1 MMRTA
6 LPHAAGPTR
15 ALPAW
20 LRQGVIGLLY
30 WAAFLLVLEPGN
42 ILRASQAGHSLA
54 AGDEALRIL
63 AASLLGASVTPW
75 VFQLT
80 HRFPV
85 LGPARW
91 RHGLIHAGATVG
103 LTLWLILLSCFLAA
117 WVYHGRWLPTLVELR
132 EEYTA
137 NGLLLVFALLAFVAG
152 LHARRL
158 DNVQTMAG
166 TAAPSPH
173 LAQIPVKHRGRTHLI
188 NVADIDWIE
197 AQGNYVALHVGG
209 ASHLVRESL
218 SALERQVDGERF
230 VRIHRGAIVA
240 LARIRSLKPIANGDA
255 MLEMTNSAEVRV
267 SRSYRKGLA
276 ARWVDGKS
284 AGSP

>member
-6 LPHAAGPTR
+6 LQHAA
-15 ALPAW
+15 ALTHAVPAW

-42 ILRASQAGHSLA
+42 ILRAHQAGHSLA

-80 HRFPV
+80 RRFPV
-85 LGPARW
+85 FGPARW

-117 WVYHGRWLPTLVELR
+117 WVYHGRWLPTLTELR

-137 NGLLLVFALLAFVAG
+137 NGLLLVFALLAFIAG
-152 LHARRL
+152 LHARMRGS
-158 DNVQTMAG
+158 VQT
-166 TAAPSPH
+166 AAHAAALPH
-173 LAQIPVKHRGRTHLI
+173 LRQIPVKHRGRTSLI
-188 NVADIDWIE
+188 AVVAIDWIE
-197 AQGNYVALHVGG
+197 AQGNYVALHVGT

-218 SALERQVDGERF
+218 AAMERQIDGERF
-230 VRIHRGAIVA
+230 VRIHRGAMVA
-240 LARIRSLKPIANGDA
+240 IDRVRSLKPIANGDA
-255 MLEMTNSAEVRV
+255 MLSMADGTTLRL
-267 SRSYRKGLA
+267 SRSYRKAFASRWIEAEA
-276 ARWVDGKS
+276 AR
-284 AGSP
+284 A